1 MGDRARSS
9 TLPPCKA
16 PGQCPK
22 VVPSTTTMS
31 ESETEINSGTG
42 LHSRAVQ
49 VQPRRRP
56 VESQAGAGG
65 QSLTGTITAL
75 PTPVPGQE
83 GCGQGTRPGRM
94 SWTRKDNKALMS
106 CYYNSRPKEK
116 GFMRRME
123 ALWKELRPDSIL
135 DMKQLNNQR
144 YSIVRKKL
152 LSGLELEELERLTN
166 PGTIPTVPQETTSA
180 ETGNGHTDLDPVE
193 ASVVDSVDLPEELQA
208 LRHLTLDRLR
218 TELSDRSYLPKLR
231 KNIPELLIQNMNV
244 VLETIP
250 TSDITETNALIYA
263 AARTLLEQSGI
274 MRPQQPQNFCNAWQI
289 RLEKKIKKQR
299 AEVSKLSTLASGIA
313 IRDARLRQKY
323 QDTTPQVALEIAKQR
338 LTALAARLKRYTREA
353 ESRRINRL
361 FTSDP
366 SKVYSMLRGNGPAR
380 QQQDPPMK
388 DTELFWKGIWGKEA
402 VHNGQASW
410 LEELKHDWQP
420 RLDRQQ
426 PVTITECDIRR
437 RVTRMKNW
445 TAPGPDMIHAYWLKK
460 FTALHSRLAWQM
472 ERLITTGDHP
482 SWLTL
487 GRTVLIM
494 KNPDQGAVPKNYRP
508 ITCLSTT
515 WKLLSGIIADKIQEH
530 VCEYMHTAQKGIGVG
545 SRGSKHQLLIDRTV
559 TKDSRTRRTN
569 LAMAWIDYKKA
580 YDSVPHT
587 WILESLR
594 LHNIEPGLIAFIQ
607 QSMTHWKTKLY
618 FNSKSTAEIKI
629 NCGIYQGDAL
639 SPLLFCIALNPLS
652 VILDKSGYSYKFK
665 SGNSINHLFYMDDI
679 KLYAKNERDIDSL
692 IHLTRVFSSDIG
704 MTFGLE
710 KCGRLIVNR
719 GNTIRTQGIDLPEG
733 HIDDVTESYKYLGI
747 LQSHGNHDE
756 EVRSNAVS
764 EYRKRVRQILKSRLS
779 ARNQVTAINTFA
791 VPVIR
796 YTAATV
802 NWRQE
807 DLRAA
812 DIGTRKLMTLHGA
825 FHPKSSVARLY
836 SSRKEGGRGLQ
847 CLEHAVKEEE
857 QSLKSY
863 VETQAITDPL
873 MAECQDTVASWTT
886 QPVIPDW
893 YSKPL
898 HGAWHTS
905 VTQVADIGKTYQWL
919 NRTGL
924 EMNTEALI
932 MAAQEQALNTRAVAA
947 EIYHTTQDPHCR
959 LCGEHRETV
968 AHLVSGCSKLAGT
981 AYTDRHNYLAAI
993 VYRAICSKYGL
1004 EHSRKP
1010 KDTPEKVV
1018 QNDRVKL
1025 LWDFHIQTDIRLKHN
1040 QPDIVL
1046 VDRQDKTC
1054 LIIDI
1059 AVPRD
1064 ENIREKEQ
1072 EKVSKYEPLRIELER
1087 LWNVDTKVVPVV
1099 VGALGAVTTHLSQW
1113 LSMIPGDIKE
1123 VDLQKSALLGTCRLL
1138 RHTLKLPGLW

>member
-1 MGDRARSS
+1 
-9 TLPPCKA
+9 
-16 PGQCPK
+16 
-22 VVPSTTTMS
+22 MS
-31 ESETEINSGTG
+31 ELHTVYNSGTG
-42 LHSRAVQ
+42 LRSTAAQ
-49 VQPRRRP
+49 VQPRRRS
-56 VESQAGAGG
+56 VESQADAGG
-65 QSLTGTITAL
+65 QSMTGINTAL
-75 PTPVPGQE
+75 PAPVPGQVS
-83 GCGQGTRPGRM
+83 CGQGTRPGRTL
-94 SWTRKDNKALMS
+94 WTREDNRALMT

-123 ALWKELRPDSIL
+123 GLWHELRPSSTL

-144 YSIVRKKL
+144 YSILKKKL
-152 LSGLELEELERLTN
+152 LSELELEELQRPAN
-166 PGTIPTVPQETTSA
+166 PGTSPAVPQETT
-180 ETGNGHTDLDPVE
+180 PVE
-193 ASVVDSVDLPEELQA
+193 TALGQYDQEPVKASVVDSVDLPEEAQA
-208 LRHLTLDRLR
+208 LRRMTLDRLR
-218 TELSDRSYLPKLR
+218 TEFSSRSYLPKLR
-231 KNIPELLIQNMNV
+231 KRIPDSLLQCMNAA
-244 VLETIP
+244 LETIP

-263 AARTLLEQSGI
+263 AIQTLLERSGI
-274 MRPQQPQNFCNAWQI
+274 MRPQQPQNLHNAWQI
-289 RLEKKIKKQR
+289 RLERKIKQQR
-299 AEVSKLSTLASGIA
+299 AEVSKLSALAGGATL
-313 IRDARLRQKY
+313 RDSSWLRRKY
-323 QDTTPQVALEIAKQR
+323 QDVTPKVALEIAKQR
-338 LTALAARLKRYTREA
+338 LTALAARLRRYTKEA

-361 FTSDP
+361 FISDP
-366 SKVYSMLRGNGPAR
+366 SKVYSMLRGSGPTG
-380 QQQDPPMK
+380 QQPDPPMK
-388 DTELFWKGIWGKEA
+388 DTEQFWNGIWGKEA
-402 VHNGQASW
+402 AHNSQARW
-410 LEELKHDWQP
+410 LEELKQDWHP
-420 RLDRQQ
+420 RLSQQQ
-426 PVTITECDIRR
+426 PVTITECDLCRR
-437 RVTRMKNW
+437 LTRMKNW

-472 ERLITTGDHP
+472 EKLITTGDHP

-494 KNPDQGAVPKNYRP
+494 KDPDQGPVPKNYRP

-530 VCEYMHTAQKGIGVG
+530 VCEYMHTAQRGIGSG
-545 SRGSKHQLLIDRTV
+545 SRGSKHQLLIDQTV
-559 TKDSRTRRTN
+559 SKDSRSRRTN

-594 LHNIEPGLIAFIQ
+594 LHKIEPRLVAFIQ
-607 QSMTHWKTKLY
+607 QSMSHWKTKLY
-618 FNSKSTAEIKI
+618 SNSKSTAEIKI

-652 VILDKSGYSYKFK
+652 VILDKSGYGYKFK
-665 SGNSINHLFYMDDI
+665 SGTSINHLFYMDDI
-679 KLYAKNERDIDSL
+679 KLYAKSERDIDSL

-719 GNTIRTQGIDLPEG
+719 GKTARTQGIDLPQG
-733 HIDDVTESYKYLGI
+733 HIADVAESYKYLGI

-756 EVRSNAVS
+756 EVRRKAVS
-764 EYRKRVRQILKSRLS
+764 EYRKRVRQVLRSQLS

-796 YTAATV
+796 YTATTV

-825 FHPKSSVARLY
+825 LHPKSSVARLY

-847 CLEHAVKEEE
+847 CLEHVVKEEE

-863 VETQAITDPL
+863 VEARASTDPL
-873 MAECQDTVASWTT
+873 MAECQGTAANWTAPPT
-886 QPVIPDW
+886 PADW
-893 YSKPL
+893 YDKPL
-898 HGAWHTS
+898 HGAWHAG
-905 VTQVADIGKTYQWL
+905 VTKVADLGKTYQWL
-919 NRTGL
+919 NKANFKA
-924 EMNTEALI
+924 NTEALI
-932 MAAQEQALNTRAVAA
+932 MAAQEQALNTRAIAA
-947 EIYHTTQDPHCR
+947 EIYHTTQDPRCR

-981 AYTDRHNYLAAI
+981 AYMERHNHLAAI
-993 VYRAICSKYGL
+993 VYRTICSEYDL
-1004 EHSRKP
+1004 EHSGKP
-1010 KDTPEKVV
+1010 RDIPERVV
-1018 QNDRVKL
+1018 QNDHAKL

-1046 VDRQDKTC
+1046 VDHRTRTC

-1072 EKVSKYEPLRIELER
+1072 EKVDKYEPLRIELER

-1099 VGALGAVTTHLSQW
+1099 VGALGAVTTRLPDW

-1123 VDLQKSALLGTCRLL
+1123 VDLQKSALLGTCSLL
-1138 RHTLKLPGLW
+1138 RRTLKLPGLW